1 MTVTIAQL
9 RAGRALLDWT
19 TTRLA
24 SVSQVHRETIGRI
37 ESGCVRPQNGTKERL
52 VTALEKAGVVFA
64 ENGMIGIKADIL
76 RFSATT
82 SRNSDQWENPSA

>member
-24 SVSQVHRETIGRI
+24 SASRVHRETIGRL
-37 ESGCVRPQNGTKERL
+37 ESGRVFAPQKATLARL
-52 VTALEKAGVVFA
+52 VAALEQGGVVFA
-64 ENGMIGIKADIL
+64 ENGMVGIKSDIL
-76 RFSATT
+76 RFSASA
-82 SRNSDQWENPSA
+82 SRKSDR